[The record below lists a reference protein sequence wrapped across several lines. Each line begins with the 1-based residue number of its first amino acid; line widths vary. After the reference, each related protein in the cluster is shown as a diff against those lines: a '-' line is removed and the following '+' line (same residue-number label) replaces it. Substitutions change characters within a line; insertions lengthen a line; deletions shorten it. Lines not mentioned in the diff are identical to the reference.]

1 MVVGVVEELELL
13 HFSHS
18 DVGLTTQMVKWS
30 TKFRS
35 EIVLEPGLAVD
46 QPTKGDKEPVVEGTS
61 NGTVVM
67 QEQWRSAAGS
77 AT

>member
-1 MVVGVVEELELL
+1 L
-13 HFSHS
+13 
-18 DVGLTTQMVKWS
+18 
-30 TKFRS
+30 

-67 QEQWRSAAGS
+67 QEEQWRSAAGS